1 MSMEIGWWKKDPERG
16 KYQVRATIH
25 GGNIEWT
32 RHQGHHT
39 PWDPHE
45 PSDEDRERLVAEAS
59 KRVPRRLITQKQFEE
74 IKRLSENQGPGGI
87 SGRRYRP
94 SPEL

>member
-32 RHQGHHT
+32 RKQGHHT
-39 PWDPHE
+39 RWERHE
-45 PSDEDRERLVAEAS
+45 PVTDEDWDRMIAEAET
-59 KRVPRRLITQKQFEE
+59 RVPRRLISPKQFAA
-74 IKRLSENQGPGGI
+74 IKALRD
-87 SGRRYRP
+87 R
-94 SPEL
+94 